1 MERNNFCIANARGN
15 RCSKLNVEKC
25 MGESCSF
32 AVTREVAEASSKK
45 AFKRLAAL
53 DKVVQIYISNKYY
66 GGKMPWLS
74 CRWCKCWSRY
84 K

>member
-1 MERNNFCIANARGN
+1 MERNNFCIANTKGN
-15 RCSKLNVEKC
+15 MCSKLNVEKC

-32 AVTREVAEASSKK
+32 AMTKEEAEASMEK
-45 AFKRLAAL
+45 AFERLATL
-53 DKVVQIYISNKYY
+53 DNVVQIYISNKYY

-74 CRWCKCWSRY
+74 CRWCKCWSSY